1 MISLAAA
8 HENEITRFQRNHYI
22 ISILELQ
29 NKSSFGHDT
38 HPFKA
43 DFSTEAV
50 MTMYPT
56 ITIESLARLLLVSI
70 RMKIQEGQMNFLL
83 TFTDETKQESMDLL
97 NGLLQV
103 FQLEPTTKEQQEIF
117 EILQKNAGQ
126 WTEAICQAEE
136 KYHNI
141 ENTLKRLQHHC

>member
-1 MISLAAA
+1 MISLVAA
-8 HENEITRFQRNHYI
+8 HEDELTRFQRNHYI
-22 ISILELQ
+22 ISILDLQ
-29 NKSSFGHDT
+29 NKSSIGHANQ
-38 HPFKA
+38 PFKA
-43 DFSTEAV
+43 DFSIEAV

-56 ITIESLARLLLVSI
+56 ITTESLARLLLVSI

-97 NGLLQV
+97 NGLAHV
-103 FQLEPTTKEQQEIF
+103 FLLEPTTKEQREIF
-117 EILQKNAGQ
+117 EILQKHAGQ

-141 ENTLKRLQHHC
+141 ENTLNRLHKHC

>member
-1 MISLAAA
+1 
-8 HENEITRFQRNHYI
+8 
-22 ISILELQ
+22 
-29 NKSSFGHDT
+29 
-38 HPFKA
+38 
-43 DFSTEAV
+43 
-50 MTMYPT
+50 
-56 ITIESLARLLLVSI
+56 
-70 RMKIQEGQMNFLL
+70 MNFLL

-141 ENTLKRLQHHC
+141 EHTLNRLQKQC